1 MLWYF
6 LYCYILLS
14 ILYHGKA
21 KELVTKSFKNIFIFY
36 YNTPMLW
43 QHSDTPVLLLCTG
56 NTLIFLHQSYTPA
69 ILLSPCINPIH
80 RLYSYSPSLFLYCS
94 RYYKKREAFPPLFK
108 SYSSVP
114 LSCIALNAA
123 DKPDNPFGSSK
134 ISSGLNGS
142 LTSWVRLSETSTL
155 SSLSVESLTFL

>member
-1 MLWYF
+1 M
-6 LYCYILLS
+6 II
-14 ILYHGKA
+14 ILY
-21 KELVTKSFKNIFIFY
+21 
-36 YNTPMLW
+36 
-43 QHSDTPVLLLCTG
+43 TG
-56 NTLIFLHQSYTPA
+56 NTIFFLYPSYAPTILFSFYVDLCTDDTLFFLHRS
-69 ILLSPCINPIH
+69 IH
-80 RLYSYSPSLFLYCS
+80 RRYSYSPTLFLLLLHYFYTPKQYSCYS
-94 RYYKKREAFPPLFK
+94 CIISIQLQYSCTVPGITKKKRSVSASLLN

-142 LTSWVRLSETSTL
+142 LTSCVRLSETSTL